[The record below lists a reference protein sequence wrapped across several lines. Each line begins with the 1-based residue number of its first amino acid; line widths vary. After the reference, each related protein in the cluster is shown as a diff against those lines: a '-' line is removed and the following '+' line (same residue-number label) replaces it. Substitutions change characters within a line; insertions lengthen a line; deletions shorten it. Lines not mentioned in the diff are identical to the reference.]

1 MFSPHHIAFDQ
12 IEAER
17 AFKAAKRRRRSETLA
32 VHDQRSMARR
42 TPRGNVVR
50 EIPLARI
57 AGTFD
62 AGRSGDFDAAF
73 EPAERTRRRWLSVW
87 RADTTPP
94 ITVMELCGAYVV
106 VDGHHRV
113 SVAKAR
119 GESTI
124 AALVA

>member
-32 VHDQRSMARR
+32 VHDQRSIARR

-62 AGRSGDFDAAF
+62 AGRARDFDAAF
-73 EPAERTRRRWLSVW
+73 EPTERTRRRWLSVW

-94 ITVMELCGAYVV
+94 IAVMELCGAYVV

-119 GESTI
+119 GEVTI